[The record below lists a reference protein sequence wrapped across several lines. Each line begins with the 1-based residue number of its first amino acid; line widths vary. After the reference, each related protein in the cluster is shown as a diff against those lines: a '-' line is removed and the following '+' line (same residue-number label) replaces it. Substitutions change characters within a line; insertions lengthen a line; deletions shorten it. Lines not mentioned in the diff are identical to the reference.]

1 MDSCLLC
8 TDVIEYHAIGP
19 CDHSGVCGK
28 CAFRLRHVD
37 HKHHCPICK
46 QDQPHVIV
54 SSILQP
60 YMAFDLWEDIASS
73 EFHIDI
79 ASDMYFHACLS
90 YFNTLRSHV
99 SFTCPLCKID
109 CLSKK
114 TLLKHVQEKHYVQ
127 YCTFCLDSLS
137 FFISEQKLYSKKAY
151 GKHTKSKRNES
162 TVELHPACHFCSRR
176 FIGETELYN
185 HLERDHFKCHLCNHE
200 QFQYRYFKKYRDL
213 ELHFRKEHH
222 LCEEKEW

>member
-114 TLLKHVQEKHYVQ
+114 TLLKHVQEKHCRQTNDKWLTQCGIFETKKMRKWNGSSYH
-127 YCTFCLDSLS
+127 S
-137 FFISEQKLYSKKAY
+137 F
-151 GKHTKSKRNES
+151 
-162 TVELHPACHFCSRR
+162 P
-176 FIGETELYN
+176 
-185 HLERDHFKCHLCNHE
+185 
-200 QFQYRYFKKYRDL
+200 
-213 ELHFRKEHH
+213 
-222 LCEEKEW
+222 